1 MDNLHLMK
9 DEEYQR
15 AKTIRFKLYENKI
28 DVFESVLL

>member
-1 MDNLHLMK
+1 MK
-9 DEEYQR
+9 DGEVEK